1 MTYHDDYLS
10 DDLQPGVIVDDAYE
24 IISLLGQGGMGKVY
38 LCEHIIL
45 KSRYAL
51 KALRLGEE
59 NQVHWRR
66 FQAEARAIAKLSHP
80 NLVKVHNMGIY
91 QKRVPYY
98 VMDLL
103 AGESLRERIL
113 REGPLDEAEA
123 IRIFLAVCC
132 GLEHAHQFEIIHRDI
147 KPANIMLSGADIKLV
162 DFGLVK
168 SVGDMVQKLTAT
180 GEILGSPY
188 YMSPEQTS
196 GASLGYASDLY
207 SIGVSLFEALTGT
220 VPFKGQN
227 AVQTLLM
234 HQSAPAPTLASMA
247 SEGSEF
253 SPEIEKIVA
262 KLLKK
267 DPADRYRSA
276 TRLIDDLGKLQ
287 AQNAGHADNRV
298 GQPLRRLRP
307 QDHGNQ
313 HESGSDSSTIEKFA
327 QISLQTKR
335 RNLAL
340 VGALV
345 IVILGLATTSA
356 TTLLATKG
364 EIKTTKISATK
375 TEPPAKPAPLKPF
388 LSHIDGKNRIFK
400 FPAAITKGRFEF
412 LVKGVPEV
420 ATVRDGVL
428 SVPPGAA
435 LIFIAHHDLTE
446 KAYLLKGFGPND
458 LYCLDLSDC
467 GWNCSKTLQQCQHLT
482 GLQRVNLT
490 STDCD
495 GKSLMVLNK
504 MPRLTDLLL
513 NQTTITPDQ
522 VYKLPMFETLQTL
535 EFSNCAD
542 ASDLLDHLID
552 HKHLRRLALE
562 SSELELDDFKKIA
575 RMRHLQE
582 LFIPRNI
589 ITLESLKLL
598 TKIKTLRE
606 LDIRFSDLTPDCL
619 PVLAALPQKTLV
631 RLTEQPSI
639 NVRDPRLLAKQIKIE
654 TSVPRLTKEER
665 KSVNEEINQAS
676 SLIND

>member
-1 MTYHDDYLS
+1 MANS
-10 DDLQPGVIVDDAYE
+10 DDLQAGLIVDDAYE

-38 LCEHIIL
+38 LCEHIVL
-45 KSRYAL
+45 KNRYAL
-51 KALRLGEE
+51 KALNLGEE
-59 NQVHWRR
+59 SQVHWLR

-147 KPANIMLSGADIKLV
+147 KPANIMLSGTEVKLV

-196 GASLGYASDLY
+196 GAPLGYASDLY

-234 HQSAPAPTLASMA
+234 HQSSPVPTLASA
-247 SEGSEF
+247 APEGCEF
-253 SPEIEKIVA
+253 SPAIEKIVT

-276 TRLIDDLGKLQ
+276 TRLIDDLDKLQ
-287 AQNAGHADNRV
+287 AQDTGHADNRV
-298 GQPLRRLRP
+298 GQALRRLRP
-307 QDHGNQ
+307 QDQGSQ
-313 HESGSDSSTIEKFA
+313 HESGSDSSTLEKFS
-327 QISLQTKR
+327 QISLQIKR

-345 IVILGLATTSA
+345 IVILGLATTGA

-364 EIKTTKISATK
+364 ELKTTKIPATK
-375 TEPPAKPAPLKPF
+375 AEPQPKSAPLVPF
-388 LSHIDGKNRIFK
+388 FSHLEGKNRIFK

-412 LVKGVPEV
+412 LVKGVPKV

-428 SVPPGAA
+428 SVPPGVG
-435 LIFIAHHDLTE
+435 LVYIAHHDLTDMP
-446 KAYLLKGFGPND
+446 YLLKGFGPDD

-482 GLQRVNLT
+482 GLQRINLT

-522 VYKLPMFETLQTL
+522 VYKLPMFESLRTL

-589 ITLESLKLL
+589 ITLENLKVL

-619 PVLAALPQKTLV
+619 PVLAALPPKTLV

-639 NVRDPRLLAKQIKIE
+639 DVKDARLLAKQIKIE